1 MPYPE
6 SGNYW
11 TDKHRNWLGTVTF
24 KDRMLQLSFDTLWQ
38 EVKDLEAKI
47 ANLDATIE
55 EIANED
61 RYKDKVDKLVCFS
74 GIQTHTALSI
84 VCEIGEIGRA
94 SCRERV
100 SEAV

>member
-1 MPYPE
+1 
-6 SGNYW
+6 
-11 TDKHRNWLGTVTF
+11 
-24 KDRMLQLSFDTLWQ
+24 MLQLSFDTLWQ

-74 GIQTHTALSI
+74 GIQTHTAL
-84 VCEIGEIGRA
+84 
-94 SCRERV
+94 
-100 SEAV
+100 